1 VPQPARRNSREAAL
15 VELQRLHAA
24 IQASRARRGVDV
36 DTGGTQASL
45 TAEAAATR
53 ELTRRLQDEGTE
65 LRPAQAEG
73 RSSRRLW
80 WIALAAAAV
89 IGGVWAAMT
98 LGRRPAEVAGTTP
111 APVAV
116 PPSGPAAAPAA
127 GPAASAPEA
136 SGPAAQAP
144 AAPAHAI
151 RVTLDTSRPVW
162 LRVIVDGSR
171 AIERE
176 VAAGEHLA
184 YEGDTRIVVR
194 AGDGGGVRAS
204 FNGVDRGPLGKD
216 GWPITVPF
224 AIEAASPP
232 ASTSPGPAP
241 APSAAPTPDGPT
253 SPPPG

>member
-1 VPQPARRNSREAAL
+1 
-15 VELQRLHAA
+15 
-24 IQASRARRGVDV
+24 
-36 DTGGTQASL
+36 
-45 TAEAAATR
+45 
-53 ELTRRLQDEGTE
+53 
-65 LRPAQAEG
+65 
-73 RSSRRLW
+73 
-80 WIALAAAAV
+80 
-89 IGGVWAAMT
+89 MT
-98 LGRRPAEVAGTTP
+98 LGRRPAVVAGTTP
-111 APVAV
+111 AAVAV
-116 PPSGPAAAPAA
+116 PPSEPAAAPASQPATA
-127 GPAASAPEA
+127 GAPAASAPA
-136 SGPAAQAP
+136 PSPAAAP
-144 AAPAHAI
+144 LHAI

-162 LRVIVDGSR
+162 LRVIVDGTR

-232 ASTSPGPAP
+232 APAPPAP
-241 APSAAPTPDGPT
+241 ATAPAPGPT